1 MKVVVNIPLRVTR
14 EYLNDFDEQTI
25 PNVGD
30 DFDEKYYV
38 KDKNVN
44 KNICIL
50 DLGFKKFQ

>member
-1 MKVVVNIPLRVTR
+1 MKVVVNIPLRATR

-44 KNICIL
+44 KNVCIL
-50 DLGFKKFQ
+50 DLGFKEFQ

>member
-1 MKVVVNIPLRVTR
+1 MKVVVNIPLRATR

-44 KNICIL
+44 KNVCIL

>member
-1 MKVVVNIPLRVTR
+1 MKVVVNIPLRATR

-38 KDKNVN
+38 KNKKVN
-44 KNICIL
+44 KNVCTL
-50 DLGFKKFQ
+50 DLEFKKFE

>member
-44 KNICIL
+44 KNVCIL
-50 DLGFKKFQ
+50 DFGFKKFQ

>member
-1 MKVVVNIPLRVTR
+1 MKVVENIPLRATR

-44 KNICIL
+44 KNVCIL

>member
-1 MKVVVNIPLRVTR
+1 MKIVVNIPLRATR

-44 KNICIL
+44 KNVCIL

>member
-1 MKVVVNIPLRVTR
+1 MKVVINIPLRATR

-44 KNICIL
+44 KNVCI
-50 DLGFKKFQ
+50 QAAHIITI